1 MLQTAFLGVKK
12 SNIFL
17 GGLPPDPPRQP
28 HAFGLLTPL
37 ATPLIE
43 IRLSVLL
50 INSSILSLGGLY
62 ITIIINV

>member
-12 SNIFL
+12 SNI
-17 GGLPPDPPRQP
+17 PRPPRQP